1 MFLTLFIVS
10 ILGGFMSGLLG
21 LGGAVVLIPLMLTI
35 PPILGV
41 GDLSMKT
48 VSGLSMIQVLF
59 SSISGMIIHK
69 KNKFI
74 HYESLLFIGTPMGFS
89 AFAGSYLSKHV
100 DNLILMYVFVILV
113 FIAFVMFAMDKRFK
127 KTDIPLT
134 EIRINRAQSVLAGCV
149 TGILSGM
156 VGVGGG
162 FILIPFMAYI
172 LKIPF
177 KATIG
182 TSLGIIFIGAVAG
195 SIGKIVS
202 FQVEFALVLPVIIGS
217 LLAAQFGARVAKRT
231 SPDTLRHI
239 LMAVVILSMIQ
250 VIYKIIETG

>member
-1 MFLTLFIVS
+1 MFLTLFVVS
-10 ILGGFMSGLLG
+10 LLGGFMSGLLG
-21 LGGAVVLIPLMLTI
+21 LGGAVVMIPLMLTV
-35 PPILGV
+35 PPFLGV

-59 SSISGMIIHK
+59 SSLSGLVIHK

-74 HYESLLFIGTPMGFS
+74 HFESLLFIGIPIGFS
-89 AFAGSYLSKHV
+89 AFAGSYLSKHI
-100 DNLILMYVFVILV
+100 NNIFLMYVFVILV

-127 KTDIPLT
+127 KNNEPLN
-134 EIRINRAQSVLAGCV
+134 EIKINRFVSVFAGLV
-149 TGILSGM
+149 TGAFTGM
-156 VGVGGG
+156 IGVGGG
-162 FILIPFMAYI
+162 FVLIPFMAYI

-217 LLAAQFGARVAKRT
+217 LLAAQFGARVNKKT
-231 SPDTLRHI
+231 PPDRLRHI
-239 LMAVVILSMIQ
+239 LMVVVILSMIQ
-250 VIYKIIETG
+250 VIYKIIEAG

>member
-1 MFLTLFIVS
+1 MFLTLLIVS
-10 ILGGFMSGLLG
+10 MLGGFMSGLLG

-41 GDLSMKT
+41 GELSMKT

-59 SSISGMIIHK
+59 SSLSGLVIHK

-74 HYESLLFIGTPMGFS
+74 HFESLLFIGIPIGFS
-89 AFAGSYLSKHV
+89 AFAGSYFSKHV
-100 DNLILMYVFVILV
+100 NNLFLMYVFVILV
-113 FIAFVMFAMDKRFK
+113 IAAFLMLAMDKKFK
-127 KTDIPLT
+127 KNDMLLN
-134 EIRINRAQSVLAGCV
+134 EIKINKLLSVFTGLV
-149 TGILSGM
+149 TGAFTGM
-156 VGVGGG
+156 IGVGGG
-162 FILIPFMAYI
+162 FVLIPFMAYI

-217 LLAAQFGARVAKRT
+217 LLAAQFGARVNKKT
-231 SPDTLRHI
+231 HPDILRYI
-239 LMAVVILSMIQ
+239 LMIVVILSIIQ
-250 VIYKIIETG
+250 VVYKIIEA

>member
-1 MFLTLFIVS
+1 
-10 ILGGFMSGLLG
+10 
-21 LGGAVVLIPLMLTI
+21 
-35 PPILGV
+35 
-41 GDLSMKT
+41 
-48 VSGLSMIQVLF
+48 
-59 SSISGMIIHK
+59 
-69 KNKFI
+69 
-74 HYESLLFIGTPMGFS
+74 
-89 AFAGSYLSKHV
+89 GSYLSKHV

-113 FIAFVMFAMDKRFK
+113 FVAFVMLSMDKRFK
-127 KTDIPLT
+127 KTDTPLA

-162 FILIPFMAYI
+162 FILIPFMTYI

-182 TSLGIIFIGAVAG
+182 TSLGIIFIGAVTG

-202 FQVEFALVLPVIIGS
+202 FQVDFALVLPVIIGS

-250 VIYKIIETG
+250 VIYKIIEAG

>member
-1 MFLTLFIVS
+1 MFLTLFVVS
-10 ILGGFMSGLLG
+10 MLGGFMSGLLG

-113 FIAFVMFAMDKRFK
+113 FVAFVMLSMDKRFK
-127 KTDIPLT
+127 KTDTPLA

-156 VGVGGG
+156 VGV
-162 FILIPFMAYI
+162 
-172 LKIPF
+172 
-177 KATIG
+177 
-182 TSLGIIFIGAVAG
+182 
-195 SIGKIVS
+195 
-202 FQVEFALVLPVIIGS
+202 
-217 LLAAQFGARVAKRT
+217 
-231 SPDTLRHI
+231 
-239 LMAVVILSMIQ
+239 
-250 VIYKIIETG
+250 